1 VITSGFIH
9 SDWNHLIMNMLS
21 FFFFAFSL
29 EHTIT
34 YLQSVNVGEIPT
46 EGEQRFA
53 TILGHTKFFLIYFI
67 SMIVADLTTIIK
79 YKDIPGYGSLGAS
92 GAISGMI
99 MSAVILAPAMDM
111 NIMIFGF
118 LPGWLFAIMYLSYS
132 YYAARRM
139 MDNVAH
145 EAHLWGAIAGIIFTF
160 ALLPKEAWKF
170 VEMLHDTFYGWLN

>member
-1 VITSGFIH
+1 
-9 SDWNHLIMNMLS
+9 
-21 FFFFAFSL
+21 
-29 EHTIT
+29 
-34 YLQSVNVGEIPT
+34 
-46 EGEQRFA
+46 
-53 TILGHTKFFLIYFI
+53 
-67 SMIVADLTTIIK
+67 
-79 YKDIPGYGSLGAS
+79 
-92 GAISGMI
+92 MI